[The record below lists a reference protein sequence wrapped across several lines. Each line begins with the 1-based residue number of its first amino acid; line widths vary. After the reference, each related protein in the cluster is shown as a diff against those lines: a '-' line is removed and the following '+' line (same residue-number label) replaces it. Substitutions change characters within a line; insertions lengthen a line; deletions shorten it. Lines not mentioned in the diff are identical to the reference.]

1 MQSHLDRNSSVP
13 LGQMSG
19 PLYSYIPGFTASLTS
34 RGYSKASIA
43 YRLTLL
49 RDLDQWMRQRRMAI
63 EEFSEDRIRE
73 FLRYGRKPDSKRRGD
88 NATLRSL
95 LKHLREVNGSWAS
108 RFPRPGE
115 SPGPAVGQLRTTPEG
130 ATRPQASNAGTVP
143 ISHPTVSF

>member
-19 PLYSYIPGFTASLTS
+19 PLYSYIPVFTAWLSS

-63 EEFSEDRIRE
+63 EEFSEGRIRQ
-73 FLRYGRKPDSKRRGD
+73 FLRYRRKHDSKQRGD

-95 LKHLREVNGSWAS
+95 LKHLRDATVVGPPVSQD
-108 RFPRPGE
+108 RT
-115 SPGPAVGQLRTTPEG
+115 SPLDQL
-130 ATRPQASNAGTVP
+130 QAGFAQHLREQRGL
-143 ISHPTVSF
+143 